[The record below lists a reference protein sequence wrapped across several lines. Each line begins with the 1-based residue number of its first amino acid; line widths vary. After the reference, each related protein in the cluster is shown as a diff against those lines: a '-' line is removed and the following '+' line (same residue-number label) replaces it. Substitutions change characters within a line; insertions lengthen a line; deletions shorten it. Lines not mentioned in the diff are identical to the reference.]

1 MNTAAAEIKAKDK
14 EGSYRDSVATITK
27 DGKRNYINPKKPK
40 GRLYNLRTRFSIFYL
55 IVFFTLPFIKV
66 NEQPLLMLNILER
79 KFIIFG
85 LIFWPQDF
93 FIFGIAMLTFMVF
106 VILFTVV
113 FGRIF
118 CGWACPQTIFMEM
131 VFRKI
136 EYWIDGDSNKQR
148 LLKSMR
154 WNGEKI
160 RKRLLKGI
168 VFFLIS
174 FIIANFF
181 LAYLISMDEL
191 MNHIKNPAANIGTL
205 VSLLI
210 FTTIFFFVY
219 WWFREQACIV
229 VCPYGRLQG
238 VLLDK
243 NSILV
248 AYDYNRGEPRG
259 KYSKHEKEEK
269 HDCKCTDCKG
279 NGACGDL
286 GEKIAVLAPPKGDCI
301 DCFACVRVCP
311 TGIDI
316 RNGTQLECVNCT
328 ACIDACDD
336 IMTSINKPKGLVR
349 YASENSIKEGVQLK
363 FTPRIKAYT
372 AVLTLLLTLLTFL
385 ILSRTD
391 LDARLMRTSGMTYS
405 SLPDGRIANLY
416 NLKLANK
423 THKDIPFT
431 LKLENVAGE
440 ITPVGSGKLMV
451 PKEEYANLQFF
462 IKLNRNDVKGWK
474 KIIKVGLYENGKKL
488 KTIEAK
494 FIGPEVYE

>member
-1 MNTAAAEIKAKDK
+1 MNTAVSIKKEDK
-14 EGSYRDSVATITK
+14 KGSYRDSVATITK

-55 IVFFTLPFIKV
+55 IVFFTLPFIKI
-66 NEQPLLMLNILER
+66 NGEPLLMINILER

-136 EYWIDGDSNKQR
+136 EYWIDGDAAKQKQ
-148 LLKSMR
+148 LKAMP
-154 WNGEKI
+154 WNVEKTG
-160 RKRLLKGI
+160 KRVVKFI
-168 VFFLIS
+168 VFFSIA

-191 MNHIKNPAANIGTL
+191 INHIKNPTANLGTL
-205 VSLLI
+205 ISLLI
-210 FTTIFFFVY
+210 FTTVFFFVY
-219 WWFREQACIV
+219 WWFREQVCIV

-248 AYDYNRGEPRG
+248 AYDYQRGEPRG
-259 KYSKHEKEEK
+259 KYSKEEK

-279 NGACGDL
+279 TGACNDII
-286 GEKIAVLAPPKGDCI
+286 EKFASIVPPKGDCI

-336 IMTSINKPKGLVR
+336 IMISIHKPKGLVR
-349 YASENSIKEGVQLK
+349 YASENSIKDGVQLN

-372 AVLTLLLTLLTFL
+372 AVLCLLLTLLTFL

-431 LKLENVAGE
+431 LKLEDVAGE
-440 ITPVGSGKLMV
+440 ITPVGSGKLIV
-451 PKEEYANLQFF
+451 EQEAYANLQFF
-462 IKLNRNDVKGWK
+462 IKLNRSDVKGWK
-474 KIIKVGLYENGKKL
+474 KIINVGLYENGKKL
-488 KTIEAK
+488 KIIEAK